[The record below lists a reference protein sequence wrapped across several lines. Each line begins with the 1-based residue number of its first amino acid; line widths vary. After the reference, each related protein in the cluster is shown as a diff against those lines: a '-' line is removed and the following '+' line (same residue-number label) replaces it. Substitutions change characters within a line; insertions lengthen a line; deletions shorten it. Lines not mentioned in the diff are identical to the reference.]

1 MKKEPLKVLLNLCA
15 FQKGYKE
22 LFSVQVKVRLAP
34 NRAAVDDVVSRP
46 IIMPMM
52 SSSRFST
59 GGNDA
64 AHHPHFSS
72 SSRRSLFPCS
82 SKHMRKG
89 NPGTVQPNPTHP
101 IS

>member
-1 MKKEPLKVLLNLCA
+1 LKVLLNLCA

-59 GGNDA
+59 GGTQKIINNV
-64 AHHPHFSS
+64 FINI
-72 SSRRSLFPCS
+72 CS
-82 SKHMRKG
+82 IF
-89 NPGTVQPNPTHP
+89 VL
-101 IS
+101 I